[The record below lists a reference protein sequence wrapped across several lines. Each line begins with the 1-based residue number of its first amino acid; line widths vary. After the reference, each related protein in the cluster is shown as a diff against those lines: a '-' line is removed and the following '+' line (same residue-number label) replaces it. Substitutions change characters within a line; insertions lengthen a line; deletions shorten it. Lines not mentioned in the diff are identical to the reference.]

1 MEEINKKLDTI
12 IHKLELIENRL
23 GIVEESCSEMD
34 NHINFVNNVY
44 STVRTPLDFILN
56 QVGRIQ
62 GRQPLALPEN

>member
-1 MEEINKKLDTI
+1 MEEINEKLDKI

-23 GIVEESCSEMD
+23 GIIEESCSEMG

-56 QVGRIQ
+56 QVSRIQ
-62 GRQPLALPEN
+62 GR